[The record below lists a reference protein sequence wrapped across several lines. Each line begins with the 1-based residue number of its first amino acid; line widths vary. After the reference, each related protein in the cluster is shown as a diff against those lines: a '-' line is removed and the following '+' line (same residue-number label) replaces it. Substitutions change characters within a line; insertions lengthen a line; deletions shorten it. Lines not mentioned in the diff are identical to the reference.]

1 MTIEEV
7 EAQLEELEDKVSES
21 VKEAAACLCE
31 QYKDTLIAL
40 AKT

>member
-7 EAQLEELEDKVSES
+7 EAQLEELEDATDES
-21 VKEAAACLCE
+21 VQLATQCLCE